1 MCLHV
6 DFKVATFHICYTDIS
21 IKAFV
26 LAVKRE
32 VTQESL
38 ANLGNIESRYGK
50 KITLMRKKK
59 SIDKKIPLTRKDI

>member
-6 DFKVATFHICYTDIS
+6 DFKVTTFHIYYIEIS

-38 ANLGNIESRYGK
+38 ANLGNIESLYGK
-50 KITLMRKKK
+50 KITLTRKKLRCAKK
-59 SIDKKIPLTRKDI
+59 SPLTRKDI